1 MTAPVR
7 SPEQHRPPV
16 VAPDVLPLQSLG
28 SSTRSLV
35 GYAALSVTV
44 LVGYFAL
51 ALGVVALLAF
61 LTVQALTTTGGG
73 FLGSKLA
80 IFTFVVGLA
89 VARALSAVER
99 TAADEE
105 RGIAAPRSA
114 QPELW
119 ALVDEVSRELAL
131 PAPDDIRLV
140 DDVSAGVRQDT
151 RLLGLIGRKRHLAL
165 GLGLLQV
172 LTVDELRAVLAHE
185 LGHYARGATRVAAL
199 VHRAG
204 ATIERTAAQLGR
216 RSVLGRVFAR
226 YARLFRRVSLAVR
239 RRQELAADAAAV
251 RAGGRAAHESAL
263 RELQAASV
271 AWDFFCDRY
280 VVPVWQAG
288 AAPVDLY
295 SGFRCLLADP
305 VRSQQIEAVRC
316 DDGGPADPYDS
327 HPRLAAR
334 LAAARQLPDRP
345 ARGDARAARVLLV
358 DVEAVERR
366 VSDSVNAH
374 VLRQLPEDRYSFG
387 PRLDPTPYVAP
398 VDAEVAALSRATADV
413 DGLQRPA
420 GLGRTLALLEQHRGP
435 ELVTALTG
443 DRREHGGPAWA
454 STLHE
459 LVLGS
464 VALSAA
470 SALVQAGRA
479 HWHADWSGPAH
490 LRDVH
495 GSRVDLSHSL
505 ERSLQESGVAGLR
518 GALLAAGVPLED
530 GAFGTSV
537 GLVPPEEHDDVLVVW
552 PGMAC
557 RRARFD
563 AYVTRDL
570 LVLVRQPRTWR
581 DDWRRALGEVYGLG
595 RRRLEQAA
603 AERVQAVLREP
614 IREVCRRP
622 GTHVVRWDDLP
633 SVRLKGSIDKAWV
646 LRLGG
651 QAPPFHRLKAEDD
664 KLSPGTRQT
673 AALLRQL
680 VGDRLLSR
688 H

>member
-1 MTAPVR
+1 MNAPVR
-7 SPEQHRPPV
+7 SPDQHRPPV
-16 VAPDVLPLQSLG
+16 VAPDVLPLQPLG
-28 SSTRSLV
+28 SSARSLA
-35 GYAALSVTV
+35 GYAALSVGV

-51 ALGVVALLAF
+51 ALGVVVLLAF

-99 TAADEE
+99 TGPEQE
-105 RGIAAPRSA
+105 RGIPAGRSD

-119 ALVDEVSRELAL
+119 ALVDDMSRELAL
-131 PAPDDIRLV
+131 PAPDNIRLV
-140 DDVSAGVRQDT
+140 EDVSAGVHQDT
-151 RLLGLIGRKRHLAL
+151 RLLGLVGGKRHLAL

-185 LGHYARGATRVAAL
+185 LGHYARGETRVDAL

-204 ATIERTAAQLGR
+204 ATIERTAEQLGR
-216 RSVLGRVFAR
+216 RSVLGRLFVR
-226 YARLFRRVSLAVR
+226 YSQLFQRVSLAVR
-239 RRQELAADAAAV
+239 RRQELGADAAAV
-251 RAGGRAAHESAL
+251 RLGGRAAHESAL
-263 RELQAASV
+263 RQVRTGAV
-271 AWDFFCDRY
+271 AWGFFWDRY

-305 VRSQQIEAVRC
+305 VRTEQLEAVRC

-334 LAAARQLPDRP
+334 LAAARRLPDRP
-345 ARGDARAARVLLV
+345 ARGDARPARALLL
-358 DVEAVERR
+358 DGAAVERR
-366 VSDSVNAH
+366 VSDDVSSR
-374 VLRQLPEDRYSFG
+374 VLQQVPEDLYAFG
-387 PRLDPTPYVAP
+387 ADLDPTPYVAP
-398 VDAEVAALSRATADV
+398 VDAEVAALSRATAEV
-413 DGLQRPA
+413 DGCGGPA
-420 GLGRTLALLEQHRGP
+420 GLGRTLTLLEQHRGP

-443 DRREHGGPAWA
+443 DRRDHSGPGWA

-470 SALVQAGRA
+470 GALVQAGRA
-479 HWHADWSGPAH
+479 AWHADWSGPAH
-490 LRDVH
+490 LRDAD
-495 GSRVDLSHSL
+495 GSRVDLRLSL
-505 ERSLQESGVAGLR
+505 ERSLEESGVAGLR

-530 GAFGTSV
+530 GAIGTPD
-537 GLVPPEEHDDVLVVW
+537 GLVLPEEQNDVLMVW
-552 PGMAC
+552 PGLAG

-563 AYVTRDL
+563 GYVTRDR

-581 DDWRRALGEVYGLG
+581 DDWCRALGEVYGLG

-614 IREVCRRP
+614 LSEVCRRP
-622 GTHVVRWDDLP
+622 ATHVVRWDDLP
-633 SVRLKGSIDKAWV
+633 SVALKSSIDKAWV
-646 LRLGG
+646 LRLGR
-651 QAPPFHRLKAEDD
+651 QQPPFHRLKAEDD
-664 KLSPGTRQT
+664 KLSPGSRQT

-680 VGDRLLSR
+680 VGDRLDSK